1 MRSPSQHQRLS
12 TTLSAAGGSE
22 PAKEKTDKLGR
33 PANWWKL
40 PPVDGAAL
48 AHHTDRYGSA
58 VIEDAAC
65 NSSATDTLSF
75 SRDLAT
81 SMGAWR
87 AAGVRAVWLR
97 LATEAC
103 ALLPVAVEQ
112 GFEPHHAAR
121 DHITLTAW
129 LKQGSPSRLPPG
141 PSHFVGVAGLVL
153 HVDPEDKDGGGQ
165 VLVIQEKS
173 GPSAGLDLWKLPGGL
188 VDPQEDISSGAVREV
203 LEETGVRA
211 TFQRLMTVQE
221 NHSIRGPGR
230 EGSTD
235 LFCVCLLTPAL
246 NPDGSLPQP
255 VAQEAEIAACQW
267 ISLDKLLA
275 QPLYS
280 DGIFRVMIQSALAAA
295 SAGGMLLAL
304 PSNASTLRVCVCVCV
319 LAPLCAWCAG
329 RRVKAHRIRG
339 HTYCQKF
346 LDPSLTINDLGF
358 RISGS
363 GFTHMQ

>member
-103 ALLPVAVEQ
+103 ALLP
-112 GFEPHHAAR
+112 
-121 DHITLTAW
+121 
-129 LKQGSPSRLPPG
+129 
-141 PSHFVGVAGLVL
+141 
-153 HVDPEDKDGGGQ
+153 
-165 VLVIQEKS
+165 
-173 GPSAGLDLWKLPGGL
+173 
-188 VDPQEDISSGAVREV
+188 
-203 LEETGVRA
+203 
-211 TFQRLMTVQE
+211 
-221 NHSIRGPGR
+221 
-230 EGSTD
+230 
-235 LFCVCLLTPAL
+235 
-246 NPDGSLPQP
+246 
-255 VAQEAEIAACQW
+255 
-267 ISLDKLLA
+267 
-275 QPLYS
+275 
-280 DGIFRVMIQSALAAA
+280 
-295 SAGGMLLAL
+295 
-304 PSNASTLRVCVCVCV
+304 
-319 LAPLCAWCAG
+319 
-329 RRVKAHRIRG
+329 
-339 HTYCQKF
+339 
-346 LDPSLTINDLGF
+346 
-358 RISGS
+358 
-363 GFTHMQ
+363 